1 MAEKEYR
8 IYIHNVV
15 EQDKQETPEEQVASL
30 PTPEKAKDTGK
41 KAETSAALLVAQ
53 QIGKEALGFA
63 LQNYGDLT
71 GDYTTQKL
79 MQFGLGVAGDISSI
93 VIAGIATGGTGAIV
107 AGVGV
112 GIKYGMQGVNYGFDI
127 LKQQQRANILKERLG
142 NASIGGDRR

>member
-1 MAEKEYR
+1 MEAKEYR

-15 EQDKQETPEEQVASL
+15 EQDKKETPEEQAASL
-30 PTPEKAKDTGK
+30 PTPEKAKEVGA

-79 MQFGLGVAGDISSI
+79 LQFGLGVASDVSSI
-93 VIAGIATGGTGAIV
+93 VIAGIATSGVGAIV

-127 LKQQQRANILKERLG
+127 LKQQQRATILRERLG
-142 NASIGGDRR
+142 NVAIGGDRR

>member
-1 MAEKEYR
+1 MADNEYR

-15 EQDKQETPEEQVASL
+15 EEDTSQTPEQQASSQTD
-30 PTPEKAKDTGK
+30 PKKAKKTAD
-41 KAETSAALLVAQ
+41 KAEKSTALLIAQ

-79 MQFGLGVAGDISSI
+79 MQVGLSVATDISSI
-93 VIAGIATGGTGAIV
+93 VIAGIATGGTGALI

-112 GIKYGMQGVNYGFDI
+112 GLKYGMQGINYGFNI
-127 LKQQQRANILKERLG
+127 AKEQQRASILRERLG
-142 NASIGGDRR
+142 NAAIGGQRR

>member
-1 MAEKEYR
+1 MADNEYR
-8 IYIHNVV
+8 IYIHNVI
-15 EQDKQETPEEQVASL
+15 EEDTSQTPEQQASSQTD
-30 PTPEKAKDTGK
+30 PKKAKKTAD
-41 KAETSAALLVAQ
+41 KAEKSTALLIAQ

-79 MQFGLGVAGDISSI
+79 MQVGLSVATDISSI

-112 GIKYGMQGVNYGFDI
+112 GLKYGMQGINYGFNI
-127 LKQQQRANILKERLG
+127 AKEQQRASILKERLG
-142 NASIGGDRR
+142 NAAIGGQRR